1 MNCPQCG
8 SAIPV
13 ARTDL
18 GFFICVS
25 CAQARP
31 TPKYRGAMIY
41 GHKTAGAVA
50 LMSPDEFSYFKKV
63 TRRRGQQ
70 SVLRNVLHANGRA
83 V

>member
-1 MNCPQCG
+1 MICPSCLE
-8 SAIPV
+8 PLHPE
-13 ARTDL
+13 RLNL
-18 GFFICVS
+18 GFHVCVS
-25 CAQARP
+25 CAQASPVPRY
-31 TPKYRGAMIY
+31 KGAMIY

-50 LMSPDEFSYFKKV
+50 LMSPDEFTYFKRV

>member
-1 MNCPQCG
+1 
-8 SAIPV
+8 
-13 ARTDL
+13 
-18 GFFICVS
+18 
-25 CAQARP
+25 
-31 TPKYRGAMIY
+31 MIY

-50 LMSPDEFSYFKKV
+50 LMSPDEFTYFKRV